1 MMNRMKPKTALM
13 AMSISVISSV
23 LTITAA
29 WAADSVTFSESYLDK
44 AVCSGD
50 KADGYMCETYPTGKF
65 SLKANFSFGPSNT
78 IDVATLNTNTAVS
91 IAIGGWTL
99 DAAGED
105 NPAYYTL
112 GDATTLKFK
121 ASAKKGTNS
130 VTATFLLIDD
140 VAYDADCDTAP
151 KLEGQVT
158 LTINQTELTASVSA
172 NTGEDNLR
180 CQDDLESSPVAANF
194 EDDPTGLTNATVTV
208 SISVGQT
215 FSISTDLAVDVNVLT
230 VTTIDGD
237 TQASR
242 ISVKGSGKF

>member
-78 IDVATLNTNTAVS
+78 LDVGMLGTNTAVS

-99 DAAGED
+99 DAAGD
-105 NPAYYTL
+105 ASFHTL
-112 GDATTLKFK
+112 GDATTLKFG
-121 ASAKKGTNS
+121 ASKNKGTNS
-130 VTATFLLIDD
+130 VTATYLLIDD
-140 VAYDADCDTAP
+140 VAIDQDCDLGS
-151 KLEGQVT
+151 KNEGKVALDIKKTGLT
-158 LTINQTELTASVSA
+158 LSVSA
-172 NTGEDNLR
+172 NTGEDNIG
-180 CQDDLESSPVAANF
+180 CADDLETSPVAANF
-194 EDDPTGLTNATVTV
+194 DDDPSGTTTDQFTV
-208 SISVGQT
+208 SISVGDT
-215 FSISTDLAVDVNVLT
+215 FSISADLAVDVNVLT

-237 TQASR
+237 TQASW
-242 ISVKGSGKF
+242 ISVKGSGAF